1 MIELPVM
8 IRELRRALTEAMADG
23 DGEAIR
29 FDLGPIDI
37 ETSVTVTKEANGSAK
52 VKFWVAEAGGGAK
65 LSQSDVQRITL
76 SLQPRL
82 AGTDRAPRISGG
94 SVPGER

>member
-1 MIELPVM
+1 LIELPVM

-29 FDLGPIDI
+29 FDLGPI
-37 ETSVTVTKEANGSAK
+37 ES
-52 VKFWVAEAGGGAK
+52 K
-65 LSQSDVQRITL
+65 LSQADVQRITL
-76 SLQPRL
+76 TLQPKM
-82 AGTDRAPRISGG
+82 AGTDRAPQISGG

>member
-23 DGEAIR
+23 EGEAIR
-29 FDLGPIDI
+29 FDLGPIDV
-37 ETSVTVTKEANGSAK
+37 EASVTVTTEANGSAK
-52 VKFWVAEAGGGAK
+52 VKFWVVEAGGGAK
-65 LSQSDVQRITL
+65 LSQADVQRISLTL
-76 SLQPRL
+76 NPKM
-82 AGTDRAPRISGG
+82 AGTDRAPQISGG